1 MNYISL
7 FSGIEAA
14 SCAWEDLNLSPIL
27 FSEIDPYPAS
37 VLKYHYPSIPNV
49 GDITKV
55 DWSKYSNKIDLIVG
69 GSPCQSFSYAGKRE
83 GLNGESRLMFEY
95 IRAIQEVRSKW
106 LIWENVPGVL
116 SSGKGNDFRF
126 LLNSFAELGYSLAWR
141 ILDSKYFG
149 VPQQRRRVFV
159 VGCLG
164 KEGSGP
170 AEVLF
175 ECESLLGNTQAGGK
189 VRETAAGADEEDF
202 TSSSYILNV
211 RGDTHGKGGCGALI
225 HRDISPALACSRQP
239 TLFCRASTVAKAE
252 CYENLSPTLTAHNG
266 VVAPFISF
274 NPPRHL
280 MPIECE
286 RIQGFPDNWTNVP
299 GPNGKLLSNTRR
311 YKMIGNSMAVPV
323 MRWIGKRVLMVENN
337 ANSKAKM

>member
-1 MNYISL
+1 MNYMSL

-14 SCAWEDLNLSPIL
+14 SCAWEDLNLNPIL

-37 VLKYHYPSIPNV
+37 VLKYHYPSVPNV

-55 DWSKYSNKIDLIVG
+55 DWSEYSGKIDLIVG

-83 GLNGESRLMFEY
+83 GLNGESRLCLSILELFKRY
-95 IRAIQEVRSKW
+95 VQNGSFGKTS
-106 LIWENVPGVL
+106 PGVL
-116 SSGKGNDFRF
+116 SSGRGNDFRF
-126 LLNSFAELGYSLAWR
+126 LLNSLAELGYSLAWR

-159 VGCLG
+159 VGCI
-164 KEGSGP
+164 GSGGSP

-175 ECESLLGNTQAGGK
+175 EREILQRSIGESEPIRK
-189 VRETAAGADEEDF
+189 R
-202 TSSSYILNV
+202 
-211 RGDTHGKGGCGALI
+211 
-225 HRDISPALACSRQP
+225 LAKSDGRSNKKSNKLK
-239 TLFCRASTVAKAE
+239 TIFCIANSTAKAE

-266 VVAPFISF
+266 AVAPFISF

-299 GPNGKLLSNTRR
+299 GPN
-311 YKMIGNSMAVPV
+311 
-323 MRWIGKRVLMVENN
+323 ENFLVIQEDI
-337 ANSKAKM
+337 K

>member
-95 IRAIQEVRSKW
+95 IRAIQEVRPKW

-126 LLNSFAELGYSLAWR
+126 LLNSLAELGYSLAWR

-159 VGCLG
+159 VGCI
-164 KEGSGP
+164 GSGGGGP

-175 ECESLLGNTQAGGK
+175 EREILQRSIGEGEPIREKIARRNGK
-189 VRETAAGADEEDF
+189 SNKKSNKIKT
-202 TSSSYILNV
+202 I
-211 RGDTHGKGGCGALI
+211 
-225 HRDISPALACSRQP
+225 
-239 TLFCRASTVAKAE
+239 FCRASSSAKAE

-266 VVAPFISF
+266 VTAPFISSI
-274 NPPRHL
+274 PPRYL

-323 MRWIGKRVLMVENN
+323 MRWIGKRILMVENN

>member
-14 SCAWEDLNLSPIL
+14 SCAWEDLDLSPVL

-37 VLKYHYPSIPNV
+37 VLKYHYPSVPNV

-55 DWSKYSNKIDLIVG
+55 DWLEYSNKIDLIVG

-83 GLNGESRLMFEY
+83 GLKGESRLMFEY
-95 IRAIQEVRSKW
+95 IRAIQEVRPKW

-116 SSGKGNDFRF
+116 SSGEGDDFRF
-126 LLNSFAELGYSLAWR
+126 LLNSLAELGYSLAWR

-164 KEGSGP
+164 NGEGGGGP

-175 ECESLLGNTQAGGK
+175 EREILQRSTGENEP
-189 VRETAAGADEEDF
+189 VREKIARR
-202 TSSSYILNV
+202 N
-211 RGDTHGKGGCGALI
+211 GKSNKKSNKI
-225 HRDISPALACSRQP
+225 KTI
-239 TLFCRASTVAKAE
+239 FCRTNSTAKAE
-252 CYENLSPTLTAHNG
+252 CYENLSPTLTAHSG
-266 VVAPFISF
+266 AVAPFISSI
-274 NPPRHL
+274 PPRHL

-286 RIQGFPDNWTNVP
+286 RIQVSPII
-299 GPNGKLLSNTRR
+299 GPMFQT
-311 YKMIGNSMAVPV
+311 
-323 MRWIGKRVLMVENN
+323 
-337 ANSKAKM
+337 

>member
-14 SCAWEDLNLSPIL
+14 SCAWEDLDLSPIL

-37 VLKYHYPSIPNV
+37 VLKYHYPSVPNV

-55 DWSKYSNKIDLIVG
+55 DWLEYGNKIDLIVG

-95 IRAIQEVRSKW
+95 IRAIQEVRPKW

-126 LLNSFAELGYSLAWR
+126 LLNSLAELGYSLAWR
-141 ILDSKYFG
+141 ILDSQYFG

-159 VGCLG
+159 VGCIRSG
-164 KEGSGP
+164 GGP

-175 ECESLLGNTQAGGK
+175 EREILQRSIGEGEPIREKIARRNGK
-189 VRETAAGADEEDF
+189 SNKKSNKIKT
-202 TSSSYILNV
+202 I
-211 RGDTHGKGGCGALI
+211 
-225 HRDISPALACSRQP
+225 
-239 TLFCRASTVAKAE
+239 FCRASSTAKAE
-252 CYENLSPTLTAHNG
+252 CYENLSPTLTANNG
-266 VVAPFISF
+266 VVAPFISSI
-274 NPPRHL
+274 PPRYL

-323 MRWIGKRVLMVENN
+323 MRWIGKRILMVENN

>member
-106 LIWENVPGVL
+106 LIWE
-116 SSGKGNDFRF
+116 
-126 LLNSFAELGYSLAWR
+126 
-141 ILDSKYFG
+141 
-149 VPQQRRRVFV
+149 
-159 VGCLG
+159 
-164 KEGSGP
+164 
-170 AEVLF
+170 
-175 ECESLLGNTQAGGK
+175 
-189 VRETAAGADEEDF
+189 TAAGADEEGL

-225 HRDISPALACSRQP
+225 HRDISTALACSRQP
-239 TLFCRASTVAKAE
+239 TLFCRASSTAKAE

-274 NPPRHL
+274 NPPRYL

-299 GPNGKLLSNTRR
+299 GPNGKPLSNTRR

-323 MRWIGKRVLMVENN
+323 MRWIGKRILMVENN

>member
-27 FSEIDPYPAS
+27 FSEINPYPAS

-95 IRAIQEVRSKW
+95 IIAIQEVRSKW
-106 LIWENVPGVL
+106 LIGENVPGVL

-126 LLNSFAELGYSLAWR
+126 LLNSLAELGYSLAWR

-164 KEGSGP
+164 KGGSGP
-170 AEVLF
+170 A
-175 ECESLLGNTQAGGK
+175 
-189 VRETAAGADEEDF
+189 
-202 TSSSYILNV
+202 
-211 RGDTHGKGGCGALI
+211 
-225 HRDISPALACSRQP
+225 
-239 TLFCRASTVAKAE
+239 
-252 CYENLSPTLTAHNG
+252 
-266 VVAPFISF
+266 APFISF

-323 MRWIGKRVLMVENN
+323 MRWINERILMVENN
-337 ANSKAKM
+337 ANSKTKM

>member
-14 SCAWEDLNLSPIL
+14 SCAWEDLNLNPIL

-37 VLKYHYPSIPNV
+37 VLKYHYPSVPNV

-55 DWSKYSNKIDLIVG
+55 DWSEYNEKIDLIVG

-95 IRAIQEVRSKW
+95 IRAIQEVRPKW

-126 LLNSFAELGYSLAWR
+126 LLNSLAELGYSLAWR
-141 ILDSKYFG
+141 ILDSQYFG

-159 VGCLG
+159 VGCI
-164 KEGSGP
+164 GSGGGP

-175 ECESLLGNTQAGGK
+175 EREILQRSIGESEPIQK
-189 VRETAAGADEEDF
+189 R
-202 TSSSYILNV
+202 
-211 RGDTHGKGGCGALI
+211 
-225 HRDISPALACSRQP
+225 LAKSDGRSNKKSNKLK
-239 TLFCRASTVAKAE
+239 TIFCRASSTAKAE

-266 VVAPFISF
+266 VVAPFISSI
-274 NPPRHL
+274 PPRHL

-323 MRWIGKRVLMVENN
+323 MRWIGKRILMVENN

>member
-14 SCAWEDLNLSPIL
+14 SCAWEDLDLNPIL

-37 VLKYHYPSIPNV
+37 VLRYHYPSIPNV
-49 GDITKV
+49 GDITKM
-55 DWSKYSNKIDLIVG
+55 DWSRYSGKIDLVVG

-95 IRAIQEVRSKW
+95 IRAIQEVRPKW

-126 LLNSFAELGYSLAWR
+126 LLNSLAELGYSLAWR
-141 ILDSKYFG
+141 ILDSQYFG

-159 VGCLG
+159 VGCI
-164 KEGSGP
+164 GSGGGGP

-175 ECESLLGNTQAGGK
+175 EREILQRSIGESEPIRK
-189 VRETAAGADEEDF
+189 R
-202 TSSSYILNV
+202 
-211 RGDTHGKGGCGALI
+211 
-225 HRDISPALACSRQP
+225 LAKSDGRSNKKSNKLK
-239 TLFCRASTVAKAE
+239 TIFCRASSTAKAE
-252 CYENLSPTLTAHNG
+252 CYENLSPTLTAHSG
-266 VVAPFISF
+266 AVAPFISSI
-274 NPPRHL
+274 PPRHL

-323 MRWIGKRVLMVENN
+323 MRWIGKRILMVENN

>member
-1 MNYISL
+1 MENQDSCLSILELFKRYVQNGSFGKTSPAFYRAENGMISDFCSTPL
-7 FSGIEAA
+7 RNSGI
-14 SCAWEDLNLSPIL
+14 
-27 FSEIDPYPAS
+27 
-37 VLKYHYPSIPNV
+37 VLH
-49 GDITKV
+49 
-55 DWSKYSNKIDLIVG
+55 
-69 GSPCQSFSYAGKRE
+69 
-83 GLNGESRLMFEY
+83 GEYWTRNTLEC
-95 IRAIQEVRSKW
+95 
-106 LIWENVPGVL
+106 
-116 SSGKGNDFRF
+116 
-126 LLNSFAELGYSLAWR
+126 
-141 ILDSKYFG
+141 
-149 VPQQRRRVFV
+149 PQQRRRVFV

-164 KEGSGP
+164 KGGSGP

-189 VRETAAGADEEDF
+189 VRETAAGADEEGL
-202 TSSSYILNV
+202 TSSSCILNV
-211 RGDTHGKGGCGALI
+211 RDDTHGKGGCGALI

-239 TLFCRASTVAKAE
+239 TLFCRASTAAKAE

-274 NPPRHL
+274 IPPRHL

-323 MRWIGKRVLMVENN
+323 MRWIGKRILMVENN

>member
-55 DWSKYSNKIDLIVG
+55 DWSEYSNKIDLIVG

-95 IRAIQEVRSKW
+95 IRAIQEVRPKW

-126 LLNSFAELGYSLAWR
+126 LLNSLAELGYSLAWR
-141 ILDSKYFG
+141 ILDSQYFG

-159 VGCLG
+159 VGCI
-164 KEGSGP
+164 GSGGGP

-175 ECESLLGNTQAGGK
+175 EREILQRSISEGEPIREKIARRNGK
-189 VRETAAGADEEDF
+189 SNKKSNKIKTV
-202 TSSSYILNV
+202 
-211 RGDTHGKGGCGALI
+211 
-225 HRDISPALACSRQP
+225 
-239 TLFCRASTVAKAE
+239 FCRASSAAKAE
-252 CYENLSPTLTAHNG
+252 CYENLSPTLTAHSG

-323 MRWIGKRVLMVENN
+323 MRWIGKRILMVENN

>member
-1 MNYISL
+1 MENQDSCLSILELFKRYVQNGSFGKTSPAFYRAEKGMISDFCSTPL
-7 FSGIEAA
+7 RNSGIVSHGEY
-14 SCAWEDLNLSPIL
+14 WTRNTLE
-27 FSEIDPYPAS
+27 
-37 VLKYHYPSIPNV
+37 YPSNV
-49 GDITKV
+49 EECSLSDV
-55 DWSKYSNKIDLIVG
+55 LEMG
-69 GSPCQSFSYAGKRE
+69 G
-83 GLNGESRLMFEY
+83 
-95 IRAIQEVRSKW
+95 
-106 LIWENVPGVL
+106 
-116 SSGKGNDFRF
+116 
-126 LLNSFAELGYSLAWR
+126 
-141 ILDSKYFG
+141 
-149 VPQQRRRVFV
+149 
-159 VGCLG
+159 
-164 KEGSGP
+164 GP

-189 VRETAAGADEEDF
+189 VRETAARADEEGL

-211 RGDTHGKGGCGALI
+211 RGDTHSKGGCGALI

-239 TLFCRASTVAKAE
+239 TLFCRASTAAKAE
-252 CYENLSPTLTAHNG
+252 CYENLSPTLTAHNS

-323 MRWIGKRVLMVENN
+323 MRWIGKRILMVENN

>member
-14 SCAWEDLNLSPIL
+14 SCAWEDLDLSPVL

-37 VLKYHYPSIPNV
+37 VLKYHYPSVPNV

-55 DWSKYSNKIDLIVG
+55 DWLEYSNKIDLIVG

-95 IRAIQEVRSKW
+95 IRAIQEVRPKW

-126 LLNSFAELGYSLAWR
+126 LLNSLAELGYSLAWR
-141 ILDSKYFG
+141 ILDSQYFG

-159 VGCLG
+159 VGCI
-164 KEGSGP
+164 GSGGGSP

-175 ECESLLGNTQAGGK
+175 E
-189 VRETAAGADEEDF
+189 RE
-202 TSSSYILNV
+202 ILQ
-211 RGDTHGKGGCGALI
+211 RSTGEGEPIQKRLTKGDGRSNKKSNKLKTI
-225 HRDISPALACSRQP
+225 
-239 TLFCRASTVAKAE
+239 FCRANSTAKAE
-252 CYENLSPTLTAHNG
+252 CYENLSPTLTAHSG
-266 VVAPFISF
+266 AVAPFISSI
-274 NPPRHL
+274 PPRHL

-286 RIQGFPDNWTNVP
+286 RIQGFPDNWTNVL

-323 MRWIGKRVLMVENN
+323 IRWIGKRILMVENN